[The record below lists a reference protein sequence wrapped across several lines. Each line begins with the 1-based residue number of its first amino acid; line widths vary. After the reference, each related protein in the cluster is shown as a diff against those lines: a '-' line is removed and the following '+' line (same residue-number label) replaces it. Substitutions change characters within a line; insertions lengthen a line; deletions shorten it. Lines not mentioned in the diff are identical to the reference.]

1 MQSITEGKATVYVNN
16 AVFYNPRMKGLRDL
30 SVSFLKAVGCKDK
43 RVLDAT
49 AATGIRAIRYAKECK
64 AKKVV
69 ALDINRDAYDICRKN
84 IRLNHKSIDA
94 RNTSIRE
101 YASTCRDKF
110 EVIDFDPFGSPAP
123 VLHDLLTL
131 CRDGSIIMI
140 TATDTAVLCGAH
152 AAACI
157 KMYGSRPLHNELC
170 KEVGIRIL
178 LNYVSRTASQFNFG
192 IVPLLSVSDMHYMR
206 VFVRLEFG
214 ASNAVGSVNSSGLG
228 AFCRKC
234 YKFTFARGIAPGIGE
249 VCPTCRSKAELF
261 GPLWLG
267 QLYDKGILSKM
278 RENSDLDILRT
289 ISEEYDTLLFYAVPK
304 ITKLLGRSSVSQRRV
319 IESLLESGKKATR
332 TQFDI
337 DGVKTDAE
345 PQRILSLIKKL

>member
-1 MQSITEGKATVYVNN
+1 MVRITEGKAKVYVNN

-30 SVSFLKAVGCKDK
+30 SVSFLKAIGCEDK

-69 ALDINRDAYDICRKN
+69 ALDINRDAYNICRKN
-84 IRLNHKSIDA
+84 IRLNRLKIDA
-94 RNTSIRE
+94 KNMSIRE
-101 YASTCRDKF
+101 YASNCRDKF
-110 EVIDFDPFGSPAP
+110 EIVDFDPFGSPAP

-131 CRDGSIIMI
+131 CGDGSIIMV

-157 KMYGSRPLHNELC
+157 KVYGSKPLHNELC

-178 LNYVSRTASQFNFG
+178 LNYISRTASQFNFG
-192 IVPLLSVSDMHYMR
+192 ILPLLSVSDMHYMR
-206 VFVRLEFG
+206 VFARLEFG
-214 ASNAVGSVNSSGLG
+214 ASNAVGSVNSNGLG
-228 AFCRKC
+228 SFCRKC
-234 YKFTFARGIAPGIGE
+234 YKFAFARGIAPSIEG
-249 VCPTCRSKAELF
+249 VCPTCKSKVELF

-278 RENSDLDILRT
+278 RKNSDLKIIRT
-289 ISEEYDTLLFYAVPK
+289 ISDEYDTLLFYSVPK
-304 ITKLLGRSSVSQRRV
+304 ITKLLCRSSVSQRRV
-319 IESLLESGKKATR
+319 IESLLRSGKEATR